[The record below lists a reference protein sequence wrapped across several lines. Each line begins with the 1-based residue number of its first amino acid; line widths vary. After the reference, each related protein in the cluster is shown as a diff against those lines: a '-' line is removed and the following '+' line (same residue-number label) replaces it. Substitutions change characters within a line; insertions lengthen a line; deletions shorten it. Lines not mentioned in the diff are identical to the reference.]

1 MLEDLAVIA
10 LEILSI
16 VALIAV
22 IAGII
27 VAPIPTL
34 AFLVLWLVLFD

>member
-1 MLEDLAVIA
+1 MLEELAVVI

-16 VALIAV
+16 VALVAV

-34 AFLVLWLVLFD
+34 AILVLWLVLFD